1 MKSIWI
7 SSILLVLAIS
17 LTFHQH
23 AEAQYSVQNSVFG
36 NGGAVIE
43 DSSYRIVGTVGQP
56 AIGMTSGEFKI
67 YSGFWYL
74 PIPPKLIYGDVS
86 GDGDVT
92 AYDAALVLQ
101 SVVGLKNL
109 SSFERQ
115 AADVT
120 NDDSVTAL
128 DAALILQ
135 YSVGLITQF
144 PAEITPTA
152 APALSTK
159 SEEEALM
166 EKIAR
171 LEAIELNS
179 EQ

>member
-1 MKSIWI
+1 MRPIKINFVM
-7 SSILLVLAIS
+7 LVLAIS

-56 AIGMTSGEFKI
+56 AIGMSSGEFKI

-74 PIPPKLIYGDVS
+74 LTPPKLIYGDVS
-86 GDGDVT
+86 GNGAVT
-92 AYDAALVLQ
+92 AYDASLVLQ
-101 SVVGLKNL
+101 AVVGLKNL
-109 SSFERQ
+109 SPAERE

-135 YSVGLITQF
+135 HSVGLITQF
-144 PAEITPTA
+144 PAEIAPTA

-159 SEEEALM
+159 SELDTIPAC
-166 EKIAR
+166 
-171 LEAIELNS
+171 
-179 EQ
+179 Q